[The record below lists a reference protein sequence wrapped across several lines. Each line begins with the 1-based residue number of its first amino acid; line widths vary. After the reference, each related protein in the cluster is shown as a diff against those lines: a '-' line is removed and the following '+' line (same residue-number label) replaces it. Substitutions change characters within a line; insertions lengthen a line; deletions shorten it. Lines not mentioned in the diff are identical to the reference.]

1 MSKSKAFKSF
11 AAIIF
16 LVSMGKMFQGL
27 EEKIK
32 SVLSKK
38 QKKNIAVFVDGPNI
52 LRKEFG
58 INLED
63 VTKALKPL
71 GEIKIGRVFL
81 NQFASQKLIEAIVN
95 QGFETIVT
103 TGDTDVSMAVDI
115 TETAFSPVVDAIAV
129 VTRDSDFLPSIIK
142 AKREGKE
149 IIVVLVDE
157 QAAVALKN
165 SADKLIILQK
175 R

>member
-1 MSKSKAFKSF
+1 MAK
-11 AAIIF
+11 
-16 LVSMGKMFQGL
+16 LFQEL
-27 EEKIK
+27 QDRLN
-32 SVLSKK
+32 SVISKK
-38 QKKNIAVFVDGPNI
+38 QKRNIAVFVDGPNI

-63 VTKALKPL
+63 VTKALKPF

-115 TETAFSPVVDAIAV
+115 TETAFSPIIDAIAV
-129 VTRDSDFLPSIIK
+129 VTRDSDFLPAIIK

-165 SADKLIILQK
+165 SADKLIVLPK